1 MNKIELVE
9 RETPEAIVIEIVGQ
23 LTIGGNNEALIEKV
37 RGHLAA
43 GRRLVVINLQ
53 QCQRVDSSGFG
64 DLVTC
69 VVTAARHDAHV
80 RLTNVSPQ
88 IRSLVKMAHLHN
100 AFEIFD
106 TEEAALKAPLPSD

>member
-9 RETPEAIVIEIVGQ
+9 RETPEAVVIEIAGQ
-23 LTIGGNNEALIEKV
+23 LTIGGNNETLIEKV
-37 RGHLAA
+37 RAHLAA
-43 GRRLVVINLQ
+43 GRRLLVINLE

-88 IRSLVKMAHLHN
+88 IRSLIKMAHLHQ
-100 AFEIFD
+100 AFDIFD
-106 TEEAALKAPLPSD
+106 SEEEALKAPPPAA

>member
-1 MNKIELVE
+1 MNRIEFIE
-9 RETPEAIVIEIVGQ
+9 RETPEAAVIEIVGQ
-23 LTIGGNNEALIEKV
+23 LTIGGHNEMLIEKV
-37 RGHLAA
+37 RGHLKS
-43 GRRLVVINLQ
+43 GRRLLVLNLEK
-53 QCQRVDSSGFG
+53 CERVDSSGFG

-80 RLTNVSPQ
+80 RLANVSPQ

-106 TEEAALKAPLPSD
+106 TEDAALKAPPPSA